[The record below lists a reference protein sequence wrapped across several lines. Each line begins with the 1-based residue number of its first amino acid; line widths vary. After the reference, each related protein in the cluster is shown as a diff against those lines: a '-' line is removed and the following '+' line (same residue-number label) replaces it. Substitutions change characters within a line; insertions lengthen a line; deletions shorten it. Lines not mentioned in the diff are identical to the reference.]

1 MPIIRIIKPN
11 DNTIVGIWKITETL
25 DNLSKS
31 VSLSSTSKELLKNR
45 KSKVHKLQFL
55 GVRAILLELGYSVD
69 SLSYQGN
76 TPILND
82 NKKISISH
90 SNLFSC
96 VIISDLRVG
105 IDVQQED
112 NNKIR
117 TIAKKF
123 IGYETSYLTHD
134 DFKRKS
140 IIWNIKES
148 IYKIANIIGLD
159 YKTHL
164 LVVPFNLSDN
174 FTYSWLIYKNLKE
187 RYASYF
193 FTIENYS
200 FAYLIH
206 ADDE

>member
-25 DNLSKS
+25 DNLCKS
-31 VSLSSTSKELLKNR
+31 VSLSSTSRELLKNR
-45 KSKVHKLQFL
+45 KSSIHKLQFL
-55 GVRAILLELGYSVD
+55 SVRAILIELGYSID
-69 SLSYQGN
+69 SLSYQDN

-82 NKKISISH
+82 SKKISISH

-96 VIISDLRVG
+96 VIISDLKVG
-105 IDVQQED
+105 IDVQEI
-112 NNKIR
+112 NHKIN

-123 IGYETSYLTHD
+123 IGYETSYLDLD
-134 DFKRKS
+134 DFKS
-140 IIWNIKES
+140 MTIIWNIKES
-148 IYKIANIIGLD
+148 IYKIANINGLD
-159 YKTHL
+159 YKTHS

-206 ADDE
+206 TNDE

>member
-11 DNTIVGIWKITETL
+11 DNTIVGIWKITETI
-25 DNLSKS
+25 DELSKL
-31 VSLSSTSKELLKNR
+31 VTLSSKSRELLKKR
-45 KSKVHKLQFL
+45 KGSIHKLQFL
-55 GVRAILLELGYSVD
+55 SIRAILIELGYAD
-69 SLSYQGN
+69 NNLSYQDN
-76 TPILND
+76 APILD
-82 NKKISISH
+82 DSKKISISH

-96 VIISDLRVG
+96 VIISDLKVG
-105 IDVQQED
+105 IDVQET
-112 NNKIR
+112 NHKIN

-123 IGYETSYLTHD
+123 IGYETSYLDVD
-134 DFKRKS
+134 DLKRMT

-164 LVVPFNLSDN
+164 LVVPFNLCDN
-174 FTYSWLIYKNLKE
+174 FTYAWLIYKNLKE

>member
-45 KSKVHKLQFL
+45 KSRVHKLQFL
-55 GVRAILLELGYSVD
+55 SVRAILLELGYSVD
-69 SLSYQGN
+69 SLSYQDN
-76 TPILND
+76 RPILND

-96 VIISDLRVG
+96 VIISDLKVG
-105 IDVQQED
+105 IDVQKTD
-112 NNKIR
+112 HKIN

-123 IGYETSYLTHD
+123 IGYETLYLDVD
-134 DFKRKS
+134 DFKRMT

-148 IYKIANIIGLD
+148 IYKIANINRLD

-164 LVVPFNLSDN
+164 LVVPFNLCDN
-174 FTYSWLIYKNLKE
+174 FTYAWLIYKNLKE

-200 FAYLIH
+200 FAYLIRT
-206 ADDE
+206 DDE

>member
-25 DNLSKS
+25 DNLCKS
-31 VSLSSTSKELLKNR
+31 VSLSSTSRELLKNR
-45 KSKVHKLQFL
+45 KSRIHKLQFL
-55 GVRAILLELGYSVD
+55 SVRAILIELGYAD
-69 SLSYQGN
+69 DNLSYQ
-76 TPILND
+76 D
-82 NKKISISH
+82 NVPTLDDSKKISISH

-96 VIISDLRVG
+96 VIISDLKVG
-105 IDVQQED
+105 IDVQEI
-112 NNKIR
+112 NHKIN

-123 IGYETSYLTHD
+123 IGYEASYLDLD
-134 DFKRKS
+134 DFKRMT

-148 IYKIANIIGLD
+148 IYKIANINGLD
-159 YKTHL
+159 YKTHS

-206 ADDE
+206 TNDE

>member
-11 DNTIVGIWKITETL
+11 DNTAVGIWKITETIGE
-25 DNLSKS
+25 LSKL
-31 VSLSSTSKELLKNR
+31 VTLSSKSRELLKKR
-45 KSKVHKLQFL
+45 KGNIHKLQFL
-55 GVRAILLELGYSVD
+55 SIRAILIELGYAD
-69 SLSYQGN
+69 DNLSYQDN
-76 TPILND
+76 APILD
-82 NKKISISH
+82 DSKKISISH

-96 VIISDLRVG
+96 VIISDLKVG
-105 IDVQQED
+105 IDVQET
-112 NNKIR
+112 NHKIN

-123 IGYETSYLTHD
+123 IGYETSYLDVD
-134 DFKRKS
+134 DLKRMT

-164 LVVPFNLSDN
+164 LVVPFNLCDN
-174 FTYSWLIYKNLKE
+174 FTYAWLIYKNLKE

>member
-1 MPIIRIIKPN
+1 M
-11 DNTIVGIWKITETL
+11 
-25 DNLSKS
+25 
-31 VSLSSTSKELLKNR
+31 
-45 KSKVHKLQFL
+45 
-55 GVRAILLELGYSVD
+55 
-69 SLSYQGN
+69 
-76 TPILND
+76 
-82 NKKISISH
+82 
-90 SNLFSC
+90 
-96 VIISDLRVG
+96 G
-105 IDVQQED
+105 IDVQKTD
-112 NNKIR
+112 HKIN

-123 IGYETSYLTHD
+123 IGYETLYLDVD
-134 DFKRKS
+134 DFKRMT

-148 IYKIANIIGLD
+148 IYKIANINRLD

-206 ADDE
+206 TNDE

>member
-11 DNTIVGIWKITETL
+11 DNTIVGIWKITETI
-25 DNLSKS
+25 DELSKL
-31 VSLSSTSKELLKNR
+31 VTLSSKSRELLKKR
-45 KSKVHKLQFL
+45 KSSIHKLQFL
-55 GVRAILLELGYSVD
+55 SVRAILFELGYAD
-69 SLSYQGN
+69 DNLSYQDN
-76 TPILND
+76 APILND
-82 NKKISISH
+82 SKKISISH

-96 VIISDLRVG
+96 VIISDLKVG
-105 IDVQQED
+105 IDVQEI
-112 NNKIR
+112 NHKIN

-123 IGYETSYLTHD
+123 IGYETSYLDLD
-134 DFKRKS
+134 DFKS
-140 IIWNIKES
+140 MTIIWNIKES
-148 IYKIANIIGLD
+148 IYKIANINGLD
-159 YKTHL
+159 YKTHS

-206 ADDE
+206 TNNE

>member
-11 DNTIVGIWKITETL
+11 DNTIVGIWKITETIGE
-25 DNLSKS
+25 LSKL
-31 VSLSSTSKELLKNR
+31 VTLSSKSRELLKKR
-45 KSKVHKLQFL
+45 KGSIHKLQFL
-55 GVRAILLELGYSVD
+55 SIRAILIELGYAD
-69 SLSYQGN
+69 DNLSYQDN
-76 TPILND
+76 APILD
-82 NKKISISH
+82 DSKKISISH

-96 VIISDLRVG
+96 VIISDLKVG
-105 IDVQQED
+105 IDVQET
-112 NNKIR
+112 NHKIN

-123 IGYETSYLTHD
+123 IGYETSYLDVD
-134 DFKRKS
+134 DLKRMT

-164 LVVPFNLSDN
+164 LVVPFNLCDN
-174 FTYSWLIYKNLKE
+174 FTYAWLIYKNLKE

>member
-11 DNTIVGIWKITETL
+11 DNTIVGIWKITETI
-25 DNLSKS
+25 DNLCKS
-31 VSLSSTSKELLKNR
+31 VSLSSTSRELLKNR
-45 KSKVHKLQFL
+45 KSRIHKLQFL
-55 GVRAILLELGYSVD
+55 SVRAILIELGYAD
-69 SLSYQGN
+69 DNLSYQ
-76 TPILND
+76 D
-82 NKKISISH
+82 NVPTLDDSKKISISH

-96 VIISDLRVG
+96 VIISDLKVG
-105 IDVQQED
+105 IDVQEI
-112 NNKIR
+112 NHKIN

-123 IGYETSYLTHD
+123 IGYETSYLDLD
-134 DFKRKS
+134 DFKRMT

-148 IYKIANIIGLD
+148 IYKIANINGLD
-159 YKTHL
+159 YKTHS

-206 ADDE
+206 TNDE

>member
-45 KSKVHKLQFL
+45 KSRVHKLQFL
-55 GVRAILLELGYSVD
+55 SVRAILLELGYSVD

-96 VIISDLRVG
+96 VIISDLKVG
-105 IDVQQED
+105 IDVQKTD
-112 NNKIR
+112 HKIN

-123 IGYETSYLTHD
+123 IGYETLYLDVD
-134 DFKRKS
+134 DFKRMT

-148 IYKIANIIGLD
+148 IYKIANINRLD

-164 LVVPFNLSDN
+164 LVVPFNLCDN
-174 FTYSWLIYKNLKE
+174 FTYAWLIYKNLKE

-206 ADDE
+206 TNDE

>member
-45 KSKVHKLQFL
+45 KSRVHKLQFL

-69 SLSYQGN
+69 SLSYQDN
-76 TPILND
+76 RPILND

-96 VIISDLRVG
+96 VIISDLKVG
-105 IDVQQED
+105 IDVQKTD
-112 NNKIR
+112 HKIN

-206 ADDE
+206 TNDE

>member
-25 DNLSKS
+25 DNLCKS
-31 VSLSSTSKELLKNR
+31 VSLSSTSRELLKNR
-45 KSKVHKLQFL
+45 KSRIHKLQFL
-55 GVRAILLELGYSVD
+55 SVRAILIEIGYAD
-69 SLSYQGN
+69 DNLSYQ
-76 TPILND
+76 D
-82 NKKISISH
+82 NVPTLDDSKKISISH

-96 VIISDLRVG
+96 VIISDLKVG
-105 IDVQQED
+105 IDVQEI
-112 NNKIR
+112 NHKIN

-123 IGYETSYLTHD
+123 IGYETSYLDLD
-134 DFKRKS
+134 DFKRMT

-148 IYKIANIIGLD
+148 IYKIANINGLD
-159 YKTHL
+159 YKTHS

-206 ADDE
+206 TNDE

>member
-25 DNLSKS
+25 DNLCKS
-31 VSLSSTSKELLKNR
+31 VSLSSTSRELLKNR
-45 KSKVHKLQFL
+45 KSRIHKLQFL
-55 GVRAILLELGYSVD
+55 SVRAILIELGYSID
-69 SLSYQGN
+69 SLSYQDN

-82 NKKISISH
+82 SKKISISH

-96 VIISDLRVG
+96 VIISDLKVG
-105 IDVQQED
+105 IDVQEI
-112 NNKIR
+112 NHKIN

-123 IGYETSYLTHD
+123 IGYETSYLDLD
-134 DFKRKS
+134 DFKRMT

-148 IYKIANIIGLD
+148 IYKIANINGLD
-159 YKTHL
+159 YKTHS

-206 ADDE
+206 TNDE

>member
-11 DNTIVGIWKITETL
+11 DNTIVGIWKITETI
-25 DNLSKS
+25 DELSKL
-31 VSLSSTSKELLKNR
+31 VTLSSKSRELLKKR
-45 KSKVHKLQFL
+45 KSSIHKLQFL
-55 GVRAILLELGYSVD
+55 SVRAILIELGYAD
-69 SLSYQGN
+69 DNLSYQ
-76 TPILND
+76 D
-82 NKKISISH
+82 NVPTLDDSKKTSISH

-96 VIISDLRVG
+96 VIISDLKVG
-105 IDVQQED
+105 IDVQEI
-112 NNKIR
+112 NHKINK
-117 TIAKKF
+117 IAKKF
-123 IGYETSYLTHD
+123 IGYETSYLDLD
-134 DFKRKS
+134 DFKRMT

-164 LVVPFNLSDN
+164 LVVPFNLCDN
-174 FTYSWLIYKNLKE
+174 FTYAWLIYKNLKE

>member
-25 DNLSKS
+25 DNLCKS
-31 VSLSSTSKELLKNR
+31 VSLSSTSRELLKNR
-45 KSKVHKLQFL
+45 KSRIHKLQFL
-55 GVRAILLELGYSVD
+55 SVRAILIEIGYAD
-69 SLSYQGN
+69 DNLSYQ
-76 TPILND
+76 D
-82 NKKISISH
+82 NVPTLDDSKKISISH

-96 VIISDLRVG
+96 VIISDLKVG
-105 IDVQQED
+105 IDVQEI
-112 NNKIR
+112 NHKIN

-123 IGYETSYLTHD
+123 IGYETSYLDLD
-134 DFKRKS
+134 DFKS
-140 IIWNIKES
+140 MTIIWNIKES
-148 IYKIANIIGLD
+148 IYKIANINGLD
-159 YKTHL
+159 YKTHS

-187 RYASYF
+187 RYTSYF

-206 ADDE
+206 TNDE

>member
-11 DNTIVGIWKITETL
+11 DNTIVGIWKITETI
-25 DNLSKS
+25 DELSKL
-31 VSLSSTSKELLKNR
+31 VTLSSKSRELLKKR
-45 KSKVHKLQFL
+45 KSSIHKLQFL
-55 GVRAILLELGYSVD
+55 SVRAILIELGYAD
-69 SLSYQGN
+69 DNLSYQ
-76 TPILND
+76 D
-82 NKKISISH
+82 NVPTLDDSKKISISH

-96 VIISDLRVG
+96 VIISDLKVG
-105 IDVQQED
+105 IDVQET
-112 NNKIR
+112 NHKIN

-123 IGYETSYLTHD
+123 IGYETSYLDLD
-134 DFKRKS
+134 DFKRMT

-148 IYKIANIIGLD
+148 IYKIANINGLD

>member
-11 DNTIVGIWKITETL
+11 DNTVVGIWKITETI
-25 DNLSKS
+25 DDLSKL
-31 VSLSSTSKELLKNR
+31 VTLSSKSKELLKKR
-45 KSKVHKLQFL
+45 KNSIHKLQFL
-55 GVRAILLELGYSVD
+55 SVRAILIELGYAD
-69 SLSYQGN
+69 DNLSYQDSA
-76 TPILND
+76 PILD
-82 NKKISISH
+82 DSKKISISH

-96 VIISDLRVG
+96 VIISNLKVG
-105 IDVQQED
+105 IDVQEI
-112 NNKIR
+112 NHRIS

-123 IGYETSYLTHD
+123 IGYETSYLNID
-134 DFKRKS
+134 EIKKLS

-148 IYKIANIIGLD
+148 IYKTANIIGLD
-159 YKTHL
+159 YKIHL
-164 LVVPFNLSDN
+164 LVIPFNLEDN
-174 FTYSWLIYKNLKE
+174 FTYAWIIYKNLKE